1 MPPLKHKAWC
11 SASTAAAHLV
21 ADNASRSLTA
31 VAAAAPAP
39 TPSPSPSPS
48 SSSLSS
54 SSSFPTTPASSLSAT
69 KPNAWHP
76 SSAYDASA
84 TRSKISRATS
94 RRPLPTKS
102 QSTTVSARH
111 AISPRATLDRASM
124 PRCLDQQTRHS
135 FHTYFVTHLP
145 SSSLHPESR
154 SIGPGHKLP
163 RDASMP
169 HTPSPGPSP
178 AAVSIPNMSSR
189 DLTVVRIPLRRA
201 KHHFGAAT
209 ARGSRPYN
217 EDADQAGTVD
227 IPAFAKRGPMS
238 VRQKPGEA
246 TSADSVL
253 GDPQIFYFGVFD
265 GHGGSQCSHFLRDEL
280 HGYVE
285 EAARDFGLQ
294 SSLCRK
300 TPGRKG
306 QSNNTEAR
314 QVTSTATMNSPTPTP
329 TPTPTPIPTTKDEA
343 LNSIHM
349 KSAQEVK
356 QDAKVP
362 SPNSTMSKPDHSS
375 PLPSAES
382 LEVQSQDIT
391 KAIELER
398 HLLQSYGST
407 IGGYFRRFSPE
418 HFELSRL
425 EESDKPT
432 SVSVESSLAYAFL
445 RADLDFVSAQ
455 ARKADPD
462 HSDLPL
468 NDDEI
473 LGMPHATPSGH
484 GIGGPTRFKGGSTA
498 SIALISTPTP
508 APFWHPAA
516 NSTLVAAHVGD
527 SRILLCETA
536 TGLPHPLTS
545 DHHPTSP
552 TESRRLRRYAPAGSM
567 VSGDS
572 FGEERIAGLANSRA
586 FGDINSKRIGV
597 SAEPE
602 ITRVELGPAE
612 YSFLVLMSDGVS
624 GTLSDQEIVDLV
636 KEAHTPEE
644 GARKVVD
651 FATEVSRDGDNATCQ
666 VVRLGGWERRSEGG
680 LGSLGTK
687 EIRDIRTA
695 EAQDP
700 RRGKR

>member
-31 VAAAAPAP
+31 VAAAAP
-39 TPSPSPSPS
+39 SPST
-48 SSSLSS
+48 SS
-54 SSSFPTTPASSLSAT
+54 SSSTPTTPASSLSAT

-76 SSAYDASA
+76 SSAHNASA
-84 TRSKISRATS
+84 TRLKASGATS

-111 AISPRATLDRASM
+111 AISPRANLDRASM
-124 PRCLDQQTRHS
+124 PRCLDQQPRHS

-306 QSNNTEAR
+306 QGTTEA
-314 QVTSTATMNSPTPTP
+314 QQLASTTTTPT
-329 TPTPTPIPTTKDEA
+329 PTTKDEA
-343 LNSIHM
+343 LDSIRM
-349 KSAQEVK
+349 KSAQEVE
-356 QDAKVP
+356 QDAKLP

-418 HFELSRL
+418 HFELSRS

-666 VVRLGGWERRSEGG
+666 VIRLGGWERRSEGG

-687 EIRDIRTA
+687 EVRDIRTA

>member
-21 ADNASRSLTA
+21 AENASRSLTA
-31 VAAAAPAP
+31 VAAAAP
-39 TPSPSPSPS
+39 SPSPS
-48 SSSLSS
+48 SSST
-54 SSSFPTTPASSLSAT
+54 PTTPASSLSAT

-76 SSAYDASA
+76 SSAHDASA
-84 TRSKISRATS
+84 TRLKASGATS

-111 AISPRATLDRASM
+111 AISPRANLDRASM
-124 PRCLDQQTRHS
+124 PRCLDQQPRHS

-306 QSNNTEAR
+306 QDTTEA
-314 QVTSTATMNSPTPTP
+314 QQLASTTTTPT
-329 TPTPTPIPTTKDEA
+329 PTTKDEA
-343 LNSIHM
+343 LDSIRM
-349 KSAQEVK
+349 KSAQEVE
-356 QDAKVP
+356 QDAKLP

-418 HFELSRL
+418 HFELSRS

-666 VVRLGGWERRSEGG
+666 VIRLGGWERRSEGG

-687 EIRDIRTA
+687 EVRDIRTA